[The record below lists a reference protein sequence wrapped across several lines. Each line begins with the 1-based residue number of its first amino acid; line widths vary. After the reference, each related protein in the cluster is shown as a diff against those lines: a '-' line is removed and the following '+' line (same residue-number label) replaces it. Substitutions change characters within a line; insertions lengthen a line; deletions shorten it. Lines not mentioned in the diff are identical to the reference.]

1 MLHKYTWHFKSKQ
14 EVRPV
19 FISTDASSEISVRLV
34 GGNSSSEGRVE
45 VSYDGDWGTVCDD
58 NWDHRDAMVV
68 CRSVGYP
75 FVRSIQVN
83 FGEGTGQIYMDN
95 LNCTGDEQTLMEC
108 HGLHWGKHNCDHS
121 EDVGVVCSSKSGGIY
136 QTGF

>member
-1 MLHKYTWHFKSKQ
+1 M
-14 EVRPV
+14 
-19 FISTDASSEISVRLV
+19 
-34 GGNSSSEGRVE
+34 E

-83 FGEGTGQIYMDN
+83 FGEGTGQIYLDDV
-95 LNCTGDEQTLMEC
+95 NCLGNEQTLMEC
-108 HGLHWGKHNCDHS
+108 RYVYWGRHNCDHS
-121 EDVGVVCSSKSGGIY
+121 KDVGVVCSSRY
-136 QTGF
+136 TEC